1 MSKSQS
7 LLIANLV
14 DDLQPVAALSTG
26 RGAATIFA
34 SVAITLVTVAFA
46 IGLRPALFNG
56 SFDPIFLL
64 SSGSFLM
71 LGSAAAATVIGLSR
85 PQVGNNHNGWVWAAL
100 MTALLPI
107 SAVIMSLFGNS
118 AEIGAE
124 FAEHGLACLAT
135 GTAFGTLT
143 GASLTLWLRQGAPTS
158 PTLAGLLTG
167 VAAGS
172 FGIFA
177 VSMHCAYSEI
187 LHIGIWHSL
196 VVVVSAGLGRLLVPL
211 AIRW

>member
-1 MSKSQS
+1 MSNSQ
-7 LLIANLV
+7 LKLIGNLV
-14 DDLQPVAALSTG
+14 DDLRPVAALSFR
-26 RGAATIFA
+26 RGATTVAA
-34 SVAITLVTVAFA
+34 SVALTLVLVTFA

-56 SFDPIFLL
+56 SVDPVFLL

-85 PQVGNNHNGWVWAAL
+85 PQVGNNHNGWIWAAL
-100 MTALLPI
+100 MTALLPV
-107 SAVIMSLFGNS
+107 SASIMSLFGNT
-118 AEIGAE
+118 AGIGAE

-135 GTAFGTLT
+135 GTIFGTLT
-143 GASLTLWLRQGAPTS
+143 GVSLTLWLRQGAPTS
-158 PTLAGLLTG
+158 PNLAGLLTG